1 MELGTERA
9 WRPEGSLECYLCGAE
24 NSIDADYCYRCDGQ
38 LMKISPDFEEETE
51 LLIGVDEELIEDEA
65 DSPRFRRP
73 RMRSLRSA
81 EHRRLEDALGLNDE
95 EEDEDGLYGTA
106 VPTVEPTATPVIG
119 TRAGAFDGS
128 RLETAEIS
136 RRTVVLLGF
145 LALLVGFFGYRVITH
160 EPNTALPPDELPF
173 TNPTL
178 PSIPETT
185 VTTIRPWSQN
195 ELIGK
200 FAPTFMTV
208 LLYECPDTGES
219 NAWTSRYVTAGIAI
233 DERNVIFSSEGFPN
247 FDAVVILSGLG
258 NSAIAYPNVHESGAE
273 VASTFRSFSRTL
285 DLVEEP
291 NGEETF
297 LISRDIA
304 SATTA
309 VATAQDLG
317 DDLFADI
324 DSDETD
330 EAEADEDGPENTQVA
345 MGTIGVGATTLGDA
359 VAVFIDESRYELDEL
374 SDMGRFEAE
383 LVDDPKIGNKSNPC
397 RDASQIVDATP
408 EPEPEEVDE
417 PTLDD
422 SAAAESADPNG

>member
-1 MELGTERA
+1 
-9 WRPEGSLECYLCGAE
+9 
-24 NSIDADYCYRCDGQ
+24 
-38 LMKISPDFEEETE
+38 MKISPDSEEETE
-51 LLIGVDEELIEDEA
+51 LILGVEEELIDDEA

-81 EHRRLEDALGLNDE
+81 EHRRLEDALGLNDDDE
-95 EEDEDGLYGTA
+95 EGGPYGTV
-106 VPTVEPTATPVIG
+106 VPTVEPTATPMIG
-119 TRAGAFDGS
+119 TRAGYFDVS
-128 RLETAEIS
+128 RLETADIN
-136 RRTVVLLGF
+136 RRTVLLLGI
-145 LALLVGFFGYRVITH
+145 LALLVGFFGYRVLTH
-160 EPNTALPPDELPF
+160 EPNTALPPEELPF

-185 VTTIRPWSQN
+185 VTTIRPWSQS

-208 LLYECPDTGES
+208 LLYECSGATES
-219 NAWTSRYVTAGIAI
+219 EGGWTSRYVTAGIAI
-233 DERNVIFSSEGFPN
+233 DERNVIFSSEGFRN

-258 NSAIAYPNVHESGAE
+258 NSAIAYPNRHESGAE
-273 VASTFRSFSRTL
+273 VASTIRSFSRTL

-317 DDLFADI
+317 NDLFAD
-324 DSDETD
+324 SGSSAV
-330 EAEADEDGPENTQVA
+330 EAEDDEEDDEDGPENTQVA
-345 MGTIGVGATTLGDA
+345 SGTIGVGATTLGDA
-359 VAVFIDESRYELDEL
+359 VAVFIGQSRYELDDL
-374 SDMGRFEAE
+374 MDMGRFEAE
-383 LVDDPKIGNKSNPC
+383 LIEDAVIGGKSVPC
-397 RDASQIVDATP
+397 IHADLIVDATP

-417 PTLDD
+417 PTVDD
-422 SAAAESADPNG
+422 FAAVESVELNG

>member
-1 MELGTERA
+1 M
-9 WRPEGSLECYLCGAE
+9 ECYLCGAE
-24 NSIDADYCYRCDGQ
+24 NSTDADYCYRCDGQ
-38 LMKISPDFEEETE
+38 LLKVSPDSEEETE
-51 LLIGVDEELIEDEA
+51 LILGVEEELIDDEVE
-65 DSPRFRRP
+65 SPRFRRP

-81 EHRRLEDALGLNDE
+81 EHRRLEDALGLND
-95 EEDEDGLYGTA
+95 DDDGDGPYGTV
-106 VPTVEPTATPVIG
+106 VPTVEPTATPMIG
-119 TRAGAFDGS
+119 TRAGHFDVS
-128 RLETAEIS
+128 RLETADIN
-136 RRTVVLLGF
+136 RRTLAFLSI
-145 LALLVGFFGYRVITH
+145 LALLVGFFGYRVLTH

-208 LLYECPDTGES
+208 LLYECSGAAES
-219 NAWTSRYVTAGIAI
+219 DEGWTSRYVTAGIAI

-258 NSAIAYPNVHESGAE
+258 NSAIAYPNTHESGAE
-273 VASTFRSFSRTL
+273 VASTIRSFSRTL
-285 DLVEEP
+285 DLVDEP

-317 DDLFADI
+317 NDLFAD
-324 DSDETD
+324 SGSSET
-330 EAEADEDGPENTQVA
+330 AESEDDDNGPENTQVA
-345 MGTIGVGATTLGDA
+345 SGTIGVGATTLGDA
-359 VAVFIDESRYELDEL
+359 VAVFIGESRYELDDL
-374 SDMGRFEAE
+374 RDMGRFRAE
-383 LVDDPKIGNKSNPC
+383 LIEDAVIGGKSVPC
-397 RDASQIVDATP
+397 THADLIVDATP

-417 PTLDD
+417 PTVDD
-422 SAAAESADPNG
+422 SEAAESVEPNG